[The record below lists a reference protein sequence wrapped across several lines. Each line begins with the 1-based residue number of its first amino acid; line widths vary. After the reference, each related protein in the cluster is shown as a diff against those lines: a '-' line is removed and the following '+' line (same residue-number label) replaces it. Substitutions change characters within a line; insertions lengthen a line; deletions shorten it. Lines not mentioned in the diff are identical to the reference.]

1 MSYIRRIVSIKKGL
15 FIIGLELLLVCY
27 VVCPKAIA
35 AGIKVGGGANKVRV
49 VFDLKYPLKP
59 KITQKEQTLIVNFP
73 DTVGEK
79 SYIKD
84 TLIVDKILFDGKD
97 GQIYIKRPFTYTV
110 SYLQRPP
117 RFVIDISAEETKKS
131 YCPIESIN
139 LTTPGDKVRIV
150 FKIDHNT
157 KLQILL
163 SKDYN
168 SLYLLFDRKCL
179 CRDIGKY
186 TSAIPYLEYM
196 NTVEM
201 EGGSAI
207 GFTIPGEDKK
217 FTARFAPYSQEV
229 ILDILLNGE
238 ITAEERYDLANKA
251 YLKGDIATCID
262 LLKKREP
269 YLSPKA
275 CVLLSRAYWKVSY
288 PYGKKDLRQR
298 ALSLMGRG
306 IEGLTPGIER
316 EMYLA
321 EYSKMFIRWSL
332 FADAMK
338 YIRFLKDSI
347 SDDIAIEARV
357 LEMEVLNKQGLF
369 DDAFIA
375 NKRMIKQF
383 DPSAIP
389 DRLKGYYISML
400 GDTYLGLNAYSKA
413 LLYYKEA
420 IEKDAGLLQEDPSL
434 YGRVAD
440 AAFNKADFKKA
451 RYYILKA
458 INLGD
463 QSQRLKYLLKQ
474 GDCLYQLGD
483 IQGAIKIFSEVEN
496 LSPSGE
502 SGVIARLRRARFM
515 MEEDLEQDQK
525 LSDKAFYKL
534 IDIYSTVLDEDI
546 PGPLRNI
553 VKIRQAQVYAE
564 HGNWDDAF
572 RVYYTAWVDTKKDD
586 PVHAYAYAAAQSGI
600 LARLKLLAAQSGY
613 NDIFDLYTQYQTS
626 FLKGVNDPEVLFI
639 IGRSLY
645 MLGNF
650 IEARPLLL
658 ACVKGNN
665 SIEDEVLDLLFDIDY
680 KQGRYTSALEWNT
693 MYLHAYPKGK
703 NVQRMKRIRGELLY
717 RLDRLD
723 EAVTFLEMTVNMQ
736 REPDIKPL
744 SLLADAYHRL
754 SMTDKEVRVL
764 DKIIALYGKVDSP
777 SIEHALYIRAGQLK
791 GGGEIKGAER
801 LYNNLIKGY
810 DKSDLRW
817 GAMYNLA
824 DIAVMEGDVD
834 GAVNILNQITAQCGD
849 LLWLAAARA
858 YVSSIEMKASVSEF
872 NKLRSRFKGD

>member
-1 MSYIRRIVSIKKGL
+1 VSYIRKIVSIKKGL
-15 FIIGLELLLVCY
+15 FIMGLALLLMCY
-27 VVCPKAIA
+27 VVCPAAIA

-49 VFDLKYPLKP
+49 VFDLKYHSTP
-59 KITQKEQTLIVNFP
+59 KITQKDQTLIVNFP

-84 TLIVDKILFDGKD
+84 ILIVDKILFDGKD
-97 GQIYIKRPFTYTV
+97 GQIYVKRPFTYAV
-110 SYLQRPP
+110 SSLQKPP
-117 RFVIDISAEETKKS
+117 RFVIDISAEEIKKPS
-131 YCPIESIN
+131 CPIESVGFS
-139 LTTPGDKVRIV
+139 TAGDKARIV

-157 KLQILL
+157 RPQVLL
-163 SKDYN
+163 SKDHN
-168 SLYLLFDRKCL
+168 RLYLFFDRACL
-179 CRDIGKY
+179 CREIDKDI
-186 TSAIPYLEYM
+186 SPIPYLKYM
-196 NTVEM
+196 GAFEM

-207 GFTIPGEDKK
+207 GFAIPGENKR
-217 FTARFAPYSQEV
+217 FTARFAPDSQEV
-229 ILDILLNGE
+229 ILNIFLSGE

-262 LLKKREP
+262 MLKKTEP

-275 CVLLSRAYWKVSY
+275 CVLLSRAYWKISY
-288 PYGKKDLRQR
+288 PYGKKDLRQK

-316 EMYLA
+316 ELYLA
-321 EYSKMFIRWSL
+321 EYSKMFIKESL
-332 FADAMK
+332 SADAMK
-338 YIRFLKDSI
+338 YISFLKDSI
-347 SDDIAIEARV
+347 SDDIAIEARI
-357 LEMEVLNKQGLF
+357 LEMESLNEQGLS
-369 DDAFIA
+369 DDAFVA
-375 NKRMIKQF
+375 NKRMLKQF

-389 DRLKGYYISML
+389 DKLKGHYLSML
-400 GDTYLGLNAYSKA
+400 GDTYLGLNSYSKA

-420 IEKDAGLLQEDPSL
+420 MKKDAGLFQKDPSL
-434 YGRVAD
+434 YGRVAE
-440 AAFNKADFKKA
+440 AAFNKGDLKKA
-451 RYYILKA
+451 SYYLLMA

-496 LSPSGE
+496 FSPSGE

-525 LSDKAFYKL
+525 LSDKTFYKL

-546 PGPLRNI
+546 PSPLRNI
-553 VKIRQAQVYAE
+553 VKIRQAQVYAK
-564 HGNWDDAF
+564 HDDWDDAL
-572 RVYYTAWVDTKKDD
+572 RVYHTAWVDTKKDN
-586 PVHAYAYAAAQSGI
+586 PVHAYAYTAAQSGI
-600 LARLKLLAAQSGY
+600 LALLRSLAAQSRY

-639 IGRSLY
+639 IGKSLY
-645 MLGNF
+645 MLDDF

-658 ACVKGNN
+658 ACVKGRNI
-665 SIEDEVLDLLFDIDY
+665 IEDEVLDLLFDIDY
-680 KQGRYTSALEWNT
+680 RQGRYTSALEWNT

-703 NVQRMKRIRGELLY
+703 DVQRMKRIRGELLY

-723 EAVTFLEMTVNMQ
+723 EAVTFLEMTVSMQ
-736 REPDIKPL
+736 KEPDTKTL

-754 SMTDKEVRVL
+754 SMADKEARVL

-791 GGGEIKGAER
+791 GGGEIKEAER

-810 DKSDLRW
+810 DKSSLRW

-824 DIAVMEGDVD
+824 DIALMEGDVD
-834 GAVNILNQITAQCGD
+834 GAVDILNKITAQCDD
-849 LLWLAAARA
+849 LLWLAAART
-858 YVSSIEMKASVSEF
+858 YVSSIEMKTSVSEF